1 MCYIDGIFFDGKAFL
16 LSPYDGFSRKSVQN
30 GNLIKQVRVS
40 EEKDRLFV
48 NPNKVRFSFQNE

>member
-16 LSPYDGFSRKSVQN
+16 LSQYDGFSRKSVQN
-30 GNLIKQVRVS
+30 EYLIKQVS
-40 EEKDRLFV
+40 EEKDRLVV